1 MPGLSEDEG
10 NPSPQKKTGS
20 ARTSKKSK
28 KRNVFR
34 YLDWSE
40 EREYFKSSST
50 RTQEQAQDVEYGNE
64 ASPESAGEATIPA
77 ALDNSPQVLTFLEY
91 RTSDTSLNKCA
102 TAAEST
108 SPPDA
113 QCKDAPPLGS
123 PTFLDLQIRDSSL
136 DSCVTAAGSTPSSD
150 VQGNDVPP
158 PDSRLSTTSEP
169 TGEHYGLQQDQEEQK
184 ADSWTLENMRP
195 NTQNLRYGGYPA
207 QPAPQ
212 HRNTPLGSG
221 RLQNTSKLG
230 AFELLIS
237 RVVQRKA
244 EAVEPLR

>member
-1 MPGLSEDEG
+1 MPGLAEDEG
-10 NPSPQKKTGS
+10 NLSPQKKTGS

-34 YLDWSE
+34 YIDWSE

-50 RTQEQAQDVEYGNE
+50 RTQKQAQDVEYGNR
-64 ASPESAGEATIPA
+64 ASPESPGEAITPT
-77 ALDNSPQVLTFLEY
+77 ALDNSQQILPFPDHQ
-91 RTSDTSLNKCA
+91 TSDTSLDECA

-123 PTFLDLQIRDSSL
+123 PTFLGLEIRDASL
-136 DSCVTAAGSTPSSD
+136 DSCVTAAGSTSSSD
-150 VQGNDVPP
+150 VQCNDVPP
-158 PDSRLSTTSEP
+158 PDSRLPTTSEP
-169 TGEHYGLQQDQEEQK
+169 TGEHYELQQDQEEQK

-195 NTQNLRYGGYPA
+195 NAQNLRYGGYPT

-244 EAVEPLR
+244 DAVELLR